1 MPIDTLILSGALVA
15 SGLYITY
22 LHWRYNRLRRW
33 SIMASY
39 ALEASLDALLEKAD
53 EDTSS

>member
-1 MPIDTLILSGALVA
+1 MMEVYILSAALVA

-22 LHWRYNRLRRW
+22 LHARYNRLRRW

-39 ALEASLDALLEKAD
+39 ALEASLDALMERAD
-53 EDTSS
+53 DDTDSE

>member
-1 MPIDTLILSGALVA
+1 MNEVAILSGALVA

-22 LHWRYNRLRRW
+22 LHYRYNRLRRW

-39 ALEASLDALLEKAD
+39 ALEASLAIMTEKTD
-53 EDTSS
+53 EDTDS

>member
-1 MPIDTLILSGALVA
+1 MNEVVILSGALVV

-33 SIMASY
+33 AIMASY

-53 EDTSS
+53 EDTDS

>member
-1 MPIDTLILSGALVA
+1 MNEVMILSLALVA

-39 ALEASLDALLEKAD
+39 ALQASLEAMMEKEN
-53 EDTSS
+53 EDTDS